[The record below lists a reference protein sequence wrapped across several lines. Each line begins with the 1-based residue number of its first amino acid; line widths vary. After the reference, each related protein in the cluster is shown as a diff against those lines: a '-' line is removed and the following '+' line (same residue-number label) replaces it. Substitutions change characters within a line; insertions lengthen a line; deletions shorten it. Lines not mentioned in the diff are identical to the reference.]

1 MRIQHQFLLCY
12 SLFLLFLA
20 TTTLISPSHGD
31 LGKCHPSDFKALM
44 KMKNS
49 ITMSQDVYSSW
60 FQNTD
65 CCNWIGIT
73 CDDKTNRTVEII
85 LFVGEISGK
94 IPPSVGDLSHL
105 IGLTFRHF
113 KNITGSIPQ
122 SITKL
127 KHLVLLDLSDMSL
140 SGPVPNFL
148 NQLTLLNRL
157 VLSNNQFSGSI
168 PPNLSDLK
176 NIRNIYLDGNKLT
189 GSIPESFGKFTGTAP
204 ALYLARN
211 KLTGPIPKSLGALA
225 YSDIDLSR
233 NKLTG
238 DASILINP
246 KHDLTTFI
254 DLSRN
259 QFEFDL
265 SKVKFPKDLNWFDI
279 SHNKIFGAIP
289 DEIKNLE
296 SLNQLKVGY
305 NRLCGKI
312 PTGGIMKRFK
322 RTSFFHNKCLCGSP
336 LLISCKKK

>member
-1 MRIQHQFLLCY
+1 MRIQHQFLLYY
-12 SLFLLFLA
+12 SIFLLFLA

-49 ITMSQDVYSSW
+49 ITMSQVVYSSW

-73 CDDKTNRTVEII
+73 CDDKTNRIGGI
-85 LFVGEISGK
+85 YLFVGELSGK

-105 IGLTFRHF
+105 EALTIRYF
-113 KNITGSIPQ
+113 KNITGPIPQ

-127 KHLVLLDLSDMSL
+127 KHLQVLDLDHLSL
-140 SGPVPNFL
+140 SGPVPHFL
-148 NQLTLLNRL
+148 NQLTLLTRL
-157 VLSNNQFSGSI
+157 DLSGNQFSGSI

-176 NIRNIYLDGNKLT
+176 NIRSIHLDGNKLT
-189 GSIPESFGKFTGTAP
+189 GSIPESFEKFTGNVLD
-204 ALYLARN
+204 LYLGGN
-211 KLTGPIPKSLGALA
+211 KLTGRVPKYLGTLNGA
-225 YSDIDLSR
+225 IDLSR
-233 NKLTG
+233 NKLIG
-238 DASILINP
+238 DASFLINP
-246 KHDLTTFI
+246 NHTYI

-259 QFEFDL
+259 EFEFDL
-265 SKVKFPKDLNWFDI
+265 SKVKFPKDLNIFDI
-279 SHNKIFGAIP
+279 SHNKIFGGIP

-296 SLNQLKVGY
+296 SLYTLKVGY

-322 RTSFFHNKCLCGSP
+322 STSFYNNKCLCGSP
-336 LLISCKKK
+336 LTISCKKK

>member
-1 MRIQHQFLLCY
+1 MRIQHQFLLHY

-20 TTTLISPSHGD
+20 ATTLTSPSHGD

-44 KMKNS
+44 KMKNY
-49 ITMSQDVYSSW
+49 ITMSQDEDQNSAW

-65 CCNWIGIT
+65 CCDWEGIQ
-73 CDDKTNRTVEII
+73 CDSKTNRI
-85 LFVGEISGK
+85 VGIDLYVGKISGQ

-105 IGLTFRHF
+105 KALSIRYFY
-113 KNITGSIPQ
+113 NITGSIPQ

-127 KHLVLLDLSDMSL
+127 KHLQVLDLDHLSL
-140 SGPVPNFL
+140 SGPVPHFL
-148 NQLTLLNRL
+148 NQLTLLTRL
-157 VLSNNQFSGSI
+157 DLSGNQFSGSI

-176 NIRNIYLDGNKLT
+176 NIRYIHLDGNKLT

-204 ALYLARN
+204 ALHLARN

-225 YSDIDLSR
+225 YPYIDFSM
-233 NKLTG
+233 NKFIG
-238 DASILINP
+238 DASFLINP
-246 KHDLTTFI
+246 KGATYI

-265 SKVKFPKDLNWFDI
+265 SKVKFPKNLNSFDI
-279 SHNKIFGAIP
+279 SHNKIFGAIL

-296 SLNQLKVGY
+296 YLYELNVGY

-312 PTGGIMKRFK
+312 PTGGFMKRFK
-322 RTSFFHNKCLCGSP
+322 STSFYNNKCLCGSP
-336 LLISCKKK
+336 LTISCKKK